1 VALQFS
7 VIPGQRYRVSAS
19 DRIGAGEDWTPIG
32 SVWSDQRGRLEIRD
46 LDAIG
51 TIRFYQIEEDP

>member
-1 VALQFS
+1 

-19 DRIGAGEDWTPIG
+19 DRIGAGGDWTPIG